1 MKRYFLV
8 IPVLLALVLVNFKQS
23 VPCANSI
30 SCINNLNTEVENE
43 AVGIFNGQEIV
54 PPKVDLAAVL
64 GDISS
69 SAETGEKHIYVN
81 LANQTLYAYQGNDL
95 YMQVLI
101 SSGKWGRTPTGDFTI
116 WTKLRS
122 TRMTGGRGSDYY
134 NLPNVPFVMF
144 FSNADV
150 PATAGYSFHGTYW
163 HNNFGY
169 PMSHG
174 CINMRITDAEKLYNW
189 AENAAVTIYDN

>member
-1 MKRYFLV
+1 MKRYFLL
-8 IPVLLALVLVNFKQS
+8 IPALLVLVLVNFKKHIS
-23 VPCANSI
+23 CANSI
-30 SCINNLNTEVENE
+30 SCIKKLKTEIENG
-43 AVGIFNGQEIV
+43 AVGVFNGQKIV
-54 PPKVDLAAVL
+54 PPEINPVAVL
-64 GDISS
+64 GDISP
-69 SAETGEKHIYVN
+69 SATPGEKHIYVN
-81 LANQTLYAYQGNDL
+81 LANQTLYAYEGKDL

-122 TRMTGGRGSDYY
+122 TRMSGGRGSDYY

-144 FSNADV
+144 FSNASV
-150 PATAGYSFHGTYW
+150 PATAGFSFHGTYW

-174 CINMRITDAEKLYNW
+174 CINMRITDAEKLYNC

>member
-1 MKRYFLV
+1 MV
-8 IPVLLALVLVNFKQS
+8 LVLVNFKQPIS
-23 VPCANSI
+23 CANSI
-30 SCINNLNTEVENE
+30 SCIKNLNTKIENG
-43 AVGIFNGQEIV
+43 AVGVFNGQKIV
-54 PPKVDLAAVL
+54 PPKIDQVAVL
-64 GDISS
+64 GDISP
-69 SAETGEKHIYVN
+69 SATTGEKHIYVN
-81 LANQTLYAYQGNDL
+81 LANQTLYAYEGKDL

-122 TRMTGGRGSDYY
+122 TRMSGGRGSDYY

-144 FSNADV
+144 FSNASV
-150 PATAGYSFHGTYW
+150 PATAGFSFHGTYW

-189 AENAAVTIYDN
+189 AENAAVTIYDS

>member
-8 IPVLLALVLVNFKQS
+8 IPIVLALVLVNFKQPIS
-23 VPCANSI
+23 CANSI
-30 SCINNLNTEVENE
+30 SCIKNLNTEIENG
-43 AVGIFNGQEIV
+43 AVGVFNGQKIV
-54 PPKVDLAAVL
+54 APGIDPVTVL
-64 GDISS
+64 GDISP
-69 SAETGEKHIYVN
+69 SATAGEKHIYVN
-81 LANQTLYAYQGNDL
+81 LANQTLYAYEGKDL

-122 TRMTGGRGSDYY
+122 TRMSGGRGSDYY

-144 FSNADV
+144 FSNASV
-150 PATAGYSFHGTYW
+150 PATAGFSFHGTYW

-189 AENAAVTIYDN
+189 AENAAVTIYDS